1 MVVLLNFFSCL
12 LDNSDS
18 DNNSRVTNLCS
29 LLIDVSAYDHES
41 FLIMGAKTG
50 VYLIECQYHLICC
63 FVGSLFFHIVVCV
76 CCTNWLIPVHLYFF
90 VPLSIFQYSNHHLI
104 MEMWLRLYWSRLLL
118 WKRSYLINLCYF

>member
-41 FLIMGAKTG
+41 DYGGKNWSLFNWMSISFDLLFCWFFVLSHCSMCMLHQLINTCPLLFFRTIKYFPIQQSSLDNGDVTTFVLKSPAIMKTKLLDESLLFLI
-50 VYLIECQYHLICC
+50 
-63 FVGSLFFHIVVCV
+63 
-76 CCTNWLIPVHLYFF
+76 
-90 VPLSIFQYSNHHLI
+90 
-104 MEMWLRLYWSRLLL
+104 
-118 WKRSYLINLCYF
+118 